1 MNYLDYINRNKSA
14 ISQVS
19 SDETKAV
26 MLQHIKWALEL
37 ASRLNGMDYD
47 QRDASIQRIVSVMEE
62 DYKAAGLGVDED
74 LERTAEIPKM

>member
-26 MLQHIKWALEL
+26 MLQHIQWAVEL

-47 QRDASIQRIVSVMEE
+47 QRDASIQRIKSVMEA
-62 DYKAAGLGVDED
+62 DYKAAGLDVEED
-74 LERTAEIPKM
+74 LERTAEIPKI